1 MAFLDAVQTRLAAL
15 IAGAY
20 PASPGPGDRVIPAG
34 TFTMGRVFLPAQNP
48 EWPRIALTRQYDL
61 VYREQEY
68 DADDPTAENQHQ
80 GPHVR
85 RVSVDVRVQYALER
99 PTALAPRD
107 RELVLGALTTA
118 TLHAQNDGTLL
129 EWVLAY
135 PASWAGVAI
144 GCTRSGRI
152 TAAKVDT
159 LRVALTVPL
168 LILVEQNIT
177 SSPGAWS

>member
-1 MAFLDAVQTRLAAL
+1 MAFLDAVHTRLAAL
-15 IAGAY
+15 IAGTY
-20 PASPGPGDRVIPAG
+20 PVTPGPGDRAVPAG
-34 TFTMGRVFLPAQNP
+34 TFAVGKTFLPAQNP
-48 EWPRIALTRQYDL
+48 EWPKVALTRQYDL

-99 PTALAPRD
+99 PAALAPRD

-168 LILVEQNIT
+168 LILVEQDIT